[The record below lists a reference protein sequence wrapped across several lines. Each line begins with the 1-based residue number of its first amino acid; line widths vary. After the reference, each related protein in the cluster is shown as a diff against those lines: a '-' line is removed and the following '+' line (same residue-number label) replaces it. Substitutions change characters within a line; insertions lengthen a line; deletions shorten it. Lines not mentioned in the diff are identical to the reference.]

1 MKKIARVL
9 NVRKHK
15 FVVFVDAYTSNQR
28 TKQILF
34 DRETFINARL
44 KTGDCFAIDGV
55 EGNSKS
61 GQQVFNVNQVLWVSP
76 AQNWKPAQNIPT
88 KEKGYDRY
96 ARENAL
102 NGGDQLK
109 VFRLKNELIRGMSTL
124 LDQDGF
130 ESVKCQV
137 LEPERTGSA
146 IPVFETKTHFGNEP
160 LYLRITPENQLKQT
174 AAMLLKSVYT
184 VDHVFYNKHAD
195 ARHQPEFCTLEFVAL
210 EYSKQE
216 LLRFIT
222 RLSQISHDLCAK
234 YGYQTEKSKI
244 PEIVDYT
251 DLERMNIKYQRRIPE
266 FENTILTNVP
276 VNNPFVR
283 SNLNGVRTE
292 TRWYLNGCLTAH
304 GYEDEVD
311 PQKIQQALEKQKEEN
326 HCDNV
331 NEMHYFKWG
340 LPKSV
345 SFGLGI
351 DALVCRY
358 LNLEHMTLATNPL
371 GINYAHP
378 NRAIQSDPLVKQM
391 LTQKENSK

>member
-9 NVRKHK
+9 NIRKHK
-15 FVVFVDAYTSNQR
+15 FVVFADAYTNNQR
-28 TKQILF
+28 VEQILF
-34 DRETFINARL
+34 DRETFANARL
-44 KTGDCFAIDGV
+44 KAGDCLAI
-55 EGNSKS
+55 EGNEGVSKS
-61 GQQVFNVNQVLWVSP
+61 GQQIFNVNQVLWVSP
-76 AQNWKPAQNIPT
+76 AQNWKPAQNMPT

-96 ARENAL
+96 AQENAL

-109 VFRLKNELIRGMSTL
+109 VFRLKNELICGISAL
-124 LDQDGF
+124 LDKDGF

-146 IPVFETKTHFGNEP
+146 VPVFETKTRFGDEQ

-174 AAMLLKSVYT
+174 AAMLLQSVYT
-184 VDHVFYNKHAD
+184 IDHVFYNKHAD
-195 ARHQPEFCTLEFVAL
+195 AKHQPEFCTLEFVAL
-210 EYSKQE
+210 DYSKQE

-234 YGYQTEKSKI
+234 YNFETDQPKI
-244 PEIVDYT
+244 PDIVDYS
-251 DLERMNIKYQRRIPE
+251 DLDRMNIKYQRRIPE
-266 FENTILTNVP
+266 FKNTILTNVP
-276 VNNPFVR
+276 VNSPFVR

-292 TRWYLNGCLTAH
+292 TRWYLNGSLTAH

-326 HCDNV
+326 NCGDV

-351 DALVCRY
+351 DAMVCRY
-358 LNLEHMTLATNPL
+358 LNLEHMTLVTNPL
-371 GINYAHP
+371 GINYTPPTKAVP
-378 NRAIQSDPLVKQM
+378 ANPLMKQM
-391 LTQKENSK
+391 LFQKEYSK